1 MIFDIQYIDD
11 DFVLKLKIKITL
23 SKNSFRLGFMY
34 HHQSLIR
41 IYRLPAYCI
50 HSIIYIYIY
59 ILSWKE
65 SKERE
70 REKKWENTSV
80 CLIIILLT
88 VIVDH
93 KDMGVENVAVYLPPA
108 IFNDQ
113 VEEKERTEQ
122 SIPGCHRRGI
132 IWLMAIIVV
141 VLTYKKNDQW
151 KAEHIA

>member
-59 ILSWKE
+59 IHSLLE
-65 SKERE
+65 GIERE
-70 REKKWENTSV
+70 RERKKMREHF
-80 CLIIILLT
+80 CLLN
-88 VIVDH
+88 H
-93 KDMGVENVAVYLPPA
+93 HPSN
-108 IFNDQ
+108 
-113 VEEKERTEQ
+113 
-122 SIPGCHRRGI
+122 CHSRS
-132 IWLMAIIVV
+132 
-141 VLTYKKNDQW
+141 
-151 KAEHIA
+151 